1 MVSRSE
7 HICDFNVVSPKKSR
21 KDMKTVA
28 SSFRVWGIK
37 RSIKKGEVLEV
48 MIDVILM

>member
-1 MVSRSE
+1 MISGSE
-7 HICDFNVVSPKKSR
+7 DICGCSVVSPKDSR
-21 KDMKTVA
+21 TEIKTVA